1 MVNAAEEEGV
11 VPVKKLMFRDIS
23 IFLKFRKLCMP
34 TLLNSP
40 TLGKLA
46 DGVISNWKDSLSS
59 MFPIYRR
66 LIASG
71 LQFFFSGGDVD
82 AVVPATAT
90 RYSIDAL
97 NLKVIKPW
105 NPWSDDNGQGS
116 FVSPSIFP
124 SPLPNDVRNATMKSM
139 SNTIMVSSKTPS
151 RSSKVSCMLSENP
164 TTKMEEYNIAM
175 KKMMRN
181 PYEYH
186 HDLGMNYTLIT
197 DKLIVGSQPQKPE
210 DIDHLKREE
219 YVAYILN
226 LQQDRDIEYWEIDLK
241 SIIKRC
247 RDLEIRHMRRPAR
260 DFDPDSLRSG
270 LPKAVSSLE
279 WAISEGNGKVY
290 VHCTAGLGRA
300 PAVAIAYMF
309 WFCDIDLNT
318 AYNRL
323 TSKRPCGPNKSAIRG
338 ATYDLA
344 ENDPWKEPFENLPG
358 HAFEGISNWERK
370 LGKEPFENLP
380 MC

>member
-1 MVNAAEEEGV
+1 
-11 VPVKKLMFRDIS
+11 
-23 IFLKFRKLCMP
+23 
-34 TLLNSP
+34 
-40 TLGKLA
+40 
-46 DGVISNWKDSLSS
+46 
-59 MFPIYRR
+59 
-66 LIASG
+66 
-71 LQFFFSGGDVD
+71 
-82 AVVPATAT
+82 
-90 RYSIDAL
+90 
-97 NLKVIKPW
+97 
-105 NPWSDDNGQGS
+105 
-116 FVSPSIFP
+116 
-124 SPLPNDVRNATMKSM
+124 
-139 SNTIMVSSKTPS
+139 
-151 RSSKVSCMLSENP
+151 MLSENL

-219 YVAYILN
+219 DVAYILN

-279 WAISEGNGKVY
+279 WAISEGKGKVY

-300 PAVAIAYMF
+300 PAIAIAYMF

>member
-1 MVNAAEEEGV
+1 M
-11 VPVKKLMFRDIS
+11 
-23 IFLKFRKLCMP
+23 
-34 TLLNSP
+34 
-40 TLGKLA
+40 
-46 DGVISNWKDSLSS
+46 
-59 MFPIYRR
+59 
-66 LIASG
+66 
-71 LQFFFSGGDVD
+71 
-82 AVVPATAT
+82 ATVG
-90 RYSIDAL
+90 S
-97 NLKVIKPW
+97 
-105 NPWSDDNGQGS
+105 S

-139 SNTIMVSSKTPS
+139 SNTIMVSCKTPS

-210 DIDHLKREE
+210 DIDHLKKEE
-219 YVAYILN
+219 DVAYILN
-226 LQQDRDIEYWEIDLK
+226 LQQDRDIEYWGIDLK

-247 RDLEIRHMRRPAR
+247 QDLEIRHMRRPAR

-279 WAISEGNGKVY
+279 WAISEGKGKVY

-370 LGKEPFENLP
+370 LIQDRVRALRGT
-380 MC
+380 